1 MSSPLSGSRPGRKF
15 YLDLARTVA
24 ILSITLNHAVN
35 RSYDNYYYQQAEF
48 QSLPLWDSAFKAI
61 ITVFSH
67 IGVPLFLMISGALLF
82 TKRME
87 DGKDLKKFYRHNL
100 LGLLITTEIWYVI
113 IYFFMVFL
121 DPATKILE
129 GGPLLVAGGLVQ
141 TMLFQNQTTTASL
154 WYMPM
159 IMSLYTTIPFAIIA
173 KNKLGLKALLLPLVL
188 VFLNFMCIP
197 AFNVIQGVRGSWKLY
212 TALREYNLCSVYYL
226 YIFAGVLVSE
236 GKLSKL
242 TTRTVAWLTAACFSL
257 TCVYQL
263 WLYSTPVNH
272 LLMEP
277 SPSIL
282 ITSTLCFELIR
293 RVADRFR
300 RWEGPVT
307 WLSKTAFGN
316 YFVHILIMSLMY
328 WYMDLSNLAR
338 PLRVV
343 LYEAVSFCGALV
355 IIWALAK
362 FPVCK
367 KYLFQIKE

>member
-1 MSSPLSGSRPGRKF
+1 MSAALSRKRERTY
-15 YLDLARTVA
+15 YLDLARAVA

-48 QSLPLWDSAFKAI
+48 QVLPLWDSAFKAI

-87 DGKDLKKFYRHNL
+87 TGDDLKKFYRHNL
-100 LGLLITTEIWYVI
+100 LGLLVTTEIWYVI
-113 IYFFMVFL
+113 IYFFLVFL
-121 DPATKILE
+121 DPSNSILE

-159 IMSLYTTIPFAIIA
+159 IMSLYTTIPFAVLA
-173 KNKLGLKALLLPLVL
+173 KNKLGLKALCLPLIL
-188 VFLNFMCIP
+188 VFLNFMCVS
-197 AFNVIQGVRGSWKLY
+197 AFNVIQDIRGSWKFY

-236 GKLSKL
+236 GHLNRLS
-242 TTRTVAWLTAACFSL
+242 TRMVAWLTGICFTL

-282 ITSTLCFELIR
+282 ITATLCFELIR

-300 RWEGPVT
+300 RWERPVT
-307 WLSKTAFGN
+307 WLSRTAFGN
-316 YFVHILIMSLMY
+316 YFVHILIMSAMY
-328 WYMDLSNLAR
+328 WYMDLSAVER

-343 LYEAVSFCGALV
+343 FYEAVSFGGALV
-355 IIWALAK
+355 IIWLLAK
-362 FPVCK
+362 IPVCK
-367 KYLFQIKE
+367 KYLFLIKD

>member
-1 MSSPLSGSRPGRKF
+1 MQSSKPERKF

-48 QSLPLWDSAFKAI
+48 QSIALWDSAFKAV

-82 TKRME
+82 SKRME
-87 DGKDLKKFYRHNL
+87 DGNDLKKFYRHNL
-100 LGLLITTEIWYVI
+100 LGLLITTEIWYFI

-129 GGPLLVAGGLVQ
+129 GGPLLVLGGLVQ
-141 TMLFQNQTTTASL
+141 TMLFQNQTTMASL

-173 KNKLGLKALLLPLVL
+173 KNKLGLKALCVPLIL
-188 VFLNFMCIP
+188 VFINFMCVP
-197 AFNVIQGVRGSWKLY
+197 AFNVIQEVRGSWKLY

-236 GKLSKL
+236 DHLGKL
-242 TTRTVAWLTAACFSL
+242 TTRTVAWLTAVCFSL

-263 WLYSTPVNH
+263 WLYATPVNH

-282 ITSTLCFELIR
+282 ITSTLTFELIR
-293 RVADRFR
+293 RIAPNFR
-300 RWEGPVT
+300 RWHGTIT

-328 WYMDLSNLAR
+328 WYMDLSALAR

-343 LYEAVSFCGALV
+343 LYEAVSFGGALS

-362 FPVCK
+362 IPMCK
-367 KYLFQIKE
+367 KYLFLIKD

>member
-1 MSSPLSGSRPGRKF
+1 MNSPLSGNRPGRKY
-15 YLDLARTVA
+15 YLDLARAVA

-48 QSLPLWDSAFKAI
+48 QSLPLWDSAFKAV

-87 DGKDLKKFYRHNL
+87 NGADLKKFYRHNL

-129 GGPLLVAGGLVQ
+129 GGISLVLGGLVQ

-173 KNKLGLKALLLPLVL
+173 KNKLGLKALLLPLIL
-188 VFLNFMCIP
+188 VFINFMCIP

-226 YIFAGVLVSE
+226 YIFAGVAVSE
-236 GKLSKL
+236 GKFAKLSD
-242 TTRTVAWLTAACFSL
+242 RTVARLTAACFSL

-263 WLYSTPVNH
+263 WFYSTPVNH

-282 ITSTLCFELIR
+282 ITATLCFELIS

-300 RWEGPVT
+300 RWERSVT

-328 WYMDLSNLAR
+328 CYMDLSAMAR

-343 LYEAVSFCGALV
+343 LYEAVSFGGALV

-362 FPVCK
+362 FPKCK
-367 KYLFQIKE
+367 QYLFQIKD

>member
-1 MSSPLSGSRPGRKF
+1 MSAPISGNRPERKY

-48 QSLPLWDSAFKAI
+48 ESLALWDSAFKAL

-87 DGKDLKKFYRHNL
+87 NGNDLKKFYRHNL

-113 IYFFMVFL
+113 IYFFMVLL

-129 GGPLLVAGGLVQ
+129 GGPLLVLGGLTQ
-141 TMLFQNQTTTASL
+141 TMLFQNQTTMASL

-173 KNKLGLKALLLPLVL
+173 KNKLGLKALLLPLIL
-188 VFLNFMCIP
+188 VFVNFMCVP
-197 AFNVIQGVRGSWKLY
+197 AFNVIQEVRGSWKLY

-226 YIFAGVLVSE
+226 YIFAGVAVSE
-236 GKLSKL
+236 GMLGRLKTKIL
-242 TTRTVAWLTAACFSL
+242 AWLTAVCFCL

-282 ITSTLCFELIR
+282 ITSTLTFELIR
-293 RVADRFR
+293 RIAPRFES
-300 RWEGPVT
+300 WKSGIT
-307 WLSKTAFGN
+307 YLSKIAFGI
-316 YFVHILIMSLMY
+316 YFVHILIMSGMY
-328 WYMDLSNLAR
+328 WYMDLSAMAR

-343 LYEAVSFCGALV
+343 FYEAVSFLGSIG

-362 FPVCK
+362 IPVCK
-367 KYLFQIKE
+367 KYLFLIKG

>member
-1 MSSPLSGSRPGRKF
+1 MQSPKPARKF

-48 QSLPLWDSAFKAI
+48 QSIALWDSAFKAI

-87 DGKDLKKFYRHNL
+87 DGNDLRKFYRHNL

-121 DPATKILE
+121 DPATTILE
-129 GGPLLVAGGLVQ
+129 NGPLMVLSGLIQ

-159 IMSLYTTIPFAIIA
+159 IMSLYTTIPFAILA
-173 KNKLGLKALLLPLVL
+173 KNKLGLKALCLPLIL

-197 AFNVIQGVRGSWKLY
+197 AFNVIQGIRGSWKLY

-236 GKLSKL
+236 GHLGRLSDKC
-242 TTRTVAWLTAACFSL
+242 VAWLTGICFAL

-282 ITSTLCFELIR
+282 ITATLCFELIR
-293 RVADRFR
+293 RVAERFR
-300 RWEGPVT
+300 KWEKRIT

-316 YFVHILIMSLMY
+316 YFAHILIMSAMY
-328 WYMDLSNLAR
+328 WYLDLSAVAR
-338 PLRVV
+338 PARVA
-343 LYEAVSFCGALV
+343 LYEVVSFGGALV
-355 IIWALAK
+355 FIRALAK
-362 FPVCK
+362 IPACK
-367 KYLFQIKE
+367 QYLFMIKE

>member
-1 MSSPLSGSRPGRKF
+1 MSAPLSGKPERKF
-15 YLDLARTVA
+15 YLDLARAVA
-24 ILSITLNHAVN
+24 VLSITLNHAVN

-48 QSLPLWDSAFKAI
+48 QSIALWDSAFKAI

-87 DGKDLKKFYRHNL
+87 DGNDLKKFYRHNL

-121 DPATKILE
+121 DPATHILE
-129 GGPLLVAGGLVQ
+129 GGPILVLGGLVQ

-173 KNKLGLKALLLPLVL
+173 KNKLGLKALCLPLIL

-197 AFNVIQGVRGSWKLY
+197 AFNVIQGVRDSWKLY

-236 GKLSKL
+236 GYLGKLSD
-242 TTRTVAWLTAACFSL
+242 RTVARLTAASFSL

-293 RVADRFR
+293 RVADRVR
-300 RWEGPVT
+300 RWERPIT

-316 YFVHILIMSLMY
+316 YFAHILIMSLMY

-343 LYEAVSFCGALV
+343 FFEVVSFGGALV

-362 FPVCK
+362 IPACK
-367 KYLFQIKE
+367 KYLFQIKD

>member
-1 MSSPLSGSRPGRKF
+1 MSSPLSGNRTERKY
-15 YLDLARTVA
+15 YLDLARAVA

-48 QSLPLWDSAFKAI
+48 QSLALWDSAFKAI

-82 TKRME
+82 TKRM
-87 DGKDLKKFYRHNL
+87 DSGSDLKKFYRHNL
-100 LGLLITTEIWYVI
+100 LGLLITTEIWYFI

-141 TMLFQNQTTTASL
+141 TMLFQNQTTMASL

-173 KNKLGLKALLLPLVL
+173 RNKLGLKALCLPLIL
-188 VFLNFMCIP
+188 VFINFMCIP
-197 AFNVIQGVRGSWKLY
+197 AFNVIQGVRGNWKLY

-226 YIFAGVLVSE
+226 YIFAGVAVSE
-236 GKLSKL
+236 GMLGKLKTS
-242 TTRTVAWLTAACFSL
+242 TVAWLTGVCFTL

-282 ITSTLCFELIR
+282 VTATLTFELIR
-293 RVADRFR
+293 RIASRFES
-300 RWEGPVT
+300 WKGGIIY
-307 WLSKTAFGN
+307 LSKIAFGI
-316 YFVHILIMSLMY
+316 YFVHILIMSGMY
-328 WYMDLSNLAR
+328 WYMDLSAMAR
-338 PLRVV
+338 PLRVIF
-343 LYEAVSFCGALV
+343 YEAVSFIGSIG
-355 IIWALAK
+355 IIWILAK
-362 FPVCK
+362 IPVCK
-367 KYLFQIKE
+367 KYLFLIKD

>member
-1 MSSPLSGSRPGRKF
+1 MSSPLSGNRPGRKY
-15 YLDLARTVA
+15 YLDLARAVA

-48 QSLPLWDSAFKAI
+48 QSIALWDSAFKAI

-121 DPATKILE
+121 DPSNTIRE

-173 KNKLGLKALLLPLVL
+173 KNKLGLKALCLPLIL
-188 VFLNFMCIP
+188 VFINFMCIP

-226 YIFAGVLVSE
+226 YIFAGVAVSE
-236 GKLSKL
+236 GMLDKL

-282 ITSTLCFELIR
+282 ITATLVFELIR
-293 RVADRFR
+293 RVAPRFR
-300 RWEGPVT
+300 GWSGGIT

-316 YFVHILIMSLMY
+316 YFVHILIMSGMY
-328 WYMDLSNLAR
+328 WYMDLSALAR

-343 LYEAVSFCGALV
+343 FYEAVSFGGALL

-362 FPVCK
+362 IPACK
-367 KYLFQIKE
+367 KYLFQIKD

>member
-1 MSSPLSGSRPGRKF
+1 MAAPLSGGKPERKF

-48 QSLPLWDSAFKAI
+48 QVLALWDSAFKAV

-82 TKRME
+82 TKPME
-87 DGKDLKKFYRHNL
+87 TGKDLKKFYRHNL
-100 LGLLITTEIWYVI
+100 LSLLITTEIWYVI

-121 DPATKILE
+121 DPATEILA
-129 GGPLLVAGGLVQ
+129 GGPSLVLGGLFQ
-141 TMLFQNQTTTASL
+141 TMLFQNQTTMASL

-159 IMSLYTTIPFAIIA
+159 IMSLYTTIPFVIIA
-173 KNKLGLKALLLPLVL
+173 KNKLGLKALLLPLAL
-188 VFLNFMCIP
+188 VFVNFMCIP
-197 AFNVIQGVRGSWKLY
+197 AFNVIQDVRGSWNLY

-226 YIFAGVLVSE
+226 YILAGVAISE
-236 GKLSKL
+236 GYLEKLSDGAV
-242 TTRTVAWLTAACFSL
+242 TWLTGICFIL
-257 TCVYQL
+257 TCLYQL

-282 ITSTLCFELIR
+282 VTSTLCLELIR
-293 RVADRFR
+293 RMAPRFT
-300 RWEGPVT
+300 RWKNGIT
-307 WLSKTAFGN
+307 YLSKIAFGI
-316 YFVHILIMSLMY
+316 YFVHILIMSGMY
-328 WYMDLSNLAR
+328 WYLDLNAMAR

-343 LYEAVSFCGALV
+343 FFEAVSFVGSIG

-362 FPVCK
+362 IPVCK
-367 KYLFQIKE
+367 KYLFLIKG

>member
-1 MSSPLSGSRPGRKF
+1 MNAPLSGGRPGRIY
-15 YLDLARTVA
+15 YLDLARAVA

-48 QSLPLWDSAFKAI
+48 QSIALWDSAFKAI

-67 IGVPLFLMISGALLF
+67 IGVPLFLMISGALLLP
-82 TKRME
+82 KRME
-87 DGKDLKKFYRHNL
+87 DGHDLKKFYRHNL

-121 DPATKILE
+121 DPSNTILE

-141 TMLFQNQTTTASL
+141 TMLFQNQTTMASL

-173 KNKLGLKALLLPLVL
+173 KNKLGLKALCLPMIL
-188 VFLNFMCIP
+188 VFINFMCIP
-197 AFNVIQGVRGSWKLY
+197 AFNVIQEVRGSWKLY

-226 YIFAGVLVSE
+226 YIFAGAAVSE
-236 GKLSKL
+236 GMLDKL
-242 TTRTVAWLTAACFSL
+242 TTRAVAWLTAVCFTL

-282 ITSTLCFELIR
+282 ITSTLTLELLRRTAPRFENWQGGI
-293 RVADRFR
+293 
-300 RWEGPVT
+300 T
-307 WLSKTAFGN
+307 YLSRIAFGI
-316 YFVHILIMSLMY
+316 YFVHILIMSGMY
-328 WYMDLSNLAR
+328 WYMDLNAVAR
-338 PLRVV
+338 PLRV
-343 LYEAVSFCGALV
+343 LFFEAVSFGGSVV
-355 IIWALAK
+355 IIRLLAK
-362 FPVCK
+362 IRMCK
-367 KYLFQIKE
+367 QYLFLIKD

>member
-1 MSSPLSGSRPGRKF
+1 MQSPVSGKPARKF
-15 YLDLARTVA
+15 YLDLARAVA

-48 QSLPLWDSAFKAI
+48 QSIALWDSAFKAV

-82 TKRME
+82 TKPME
-87 DGKDLKKFYRHNL
+87 DKADLKKFYRHNL

-121 DPATKILE
+121 DPSNTILE
-129 GGPLLVAGGLVQ
+129 GGPLLTAGGLIQ
-141 TMLFQNQTTTASL
+141 TMLFQNQITTASL

-173 KNKLGLKALLLPLVL
+173 KNKLGLKALCLPLIL

-236 GKLSKL
+236 GKLSRL
-242 TTRTVAWLTAACFSL
+242 ATSTVAWLTAACFSL

-282 ITSTLCFELIR
+282 ITATLCFELIR
-293 RVADRFR
+293 RMAERFR
-300 RWEGPVT
+300 KWERGIT

-316 YFVHILIMSLMY
+316 YFAHILIMSAMY
-328 WYMDLSNLAR
+328 WYMDLNAMAR
-338 PLRVV
+338 PVRVV
-343 LYEAVSFCGALV
+343 FYEIVSFGGALV
-355 IIWALAK
+355 IIWALSK
-362 FPVCK
+362 IPVCK
-367 KYLFQIKE
+367 KYLFMIKD

>member
-1 MSSPLSGSRPGRKF
+1 MNDPRSGGRPGRIY
-15 YLDLARTVA
+15 YLDLARAVA

-48 QSLPLWDSAFKAI
+48 QSIALWDSAFKAI

-67 IGVPLFLMISGALLF
+67 IGVPLFLMISGALLLP
-82 TKRME
+82 KRME
-87 DGKDLKKFYRHNL
+87 DGHDLRKFYRHNL

-121 DPATKILE
+121 DPSNTILE

-141 TMLFQNQTTTASL
+141 TMLFQNQTTMASL

-173 KNKLGLKALLLPLVL
+173 KNKLGLKALCLPMIL
-188 VFLNFMCIP
+188 VFINFMCIP
-197 AFNVIQGVRGSWKLY
+197 AFNVIQEIRGSWKLY

-226 YIFAGVLVSE
+226 YIFAGAAVSE
-236 GKLSKL
+236 GMLDKL
-242 TTRTVAWLTAACFSL
+242 TTRAVAWLTAVCFTL

-282 ITSTLCFELIR
+282 ITSTLTLELLRRTAPRFEGWKGGI
-293 RVADRFR
+293 
-300 RWEGPVT
+300 T
-307 WLSKTAFGN
+307 YLSRIAFGI
-316 YFVHILIMSLMY
+316 YFVHILIMSGMY
-328 WYMDLSNLAR
+328 WYMDLNAVAR
-338 PLRVV
+338 PLQV
-343 LYEAVSFCGALV
+343 LFYEAVSFGGSVV
-355 IIWALAK
+355 IIRLLAK
-362 FPVCK
+362 IRMCK
-367 KYLFQIKE
+367 HYLFLIKD

>member
-1 MSSPLSGSRPGRKF
+1 MNSPLSGNRPGRKY
-15 YLDLARTVA
+15 YLDLARAVA

-48 QSLPLWDSAFKAI
+48 QSLPLWDSAFKAV

-87 DGKDLKKFYRHNL
+87 NGADLKKFYRHNL

-121 DPATKILE
+121 DPSNPILE
-129 GGPLLVAGGLVQ
+129 GGPILVLGGMVQ
-141 TMLFQNQTTTASL
+141 TMLFQNQTTMASL

-159 IMSLYTTIPFAIIA
+159 IMSLYTTIPFAIIV
-173 KNKLGLKALLLPLVL
+173 KNKLPAKALLLPMAL
-188 VFLNFMCIP
+188 VFVNFMVIP
-197 AFNVIQGVRGSWKLY
+197 AFNVIQEVRGSWKLY

-226 YIFAGVLVSE
+226 YVFAGVAVSE
-236 GKLSKL
+236 GMLNKL
-242 TTRTVAWLTAACFSL
+242 TTRTVAAMTAACFGLS
-257 TCVYQL
+257 CVYQL

-282 ITSTLCFELIR
+282 ITATLSFELIR
-293 RVADRFR
+293 RTAPRF
-300 RWEGPVT
+300 EGWKHGIT
-307 WLSKTAFGN
+307 YLSKIAFGI
-316 YFVHILIMSLMY
+316 YFVHILIMSGMY
-328 WYMDLSNLAR
+328 WYMDLSAMAR
-338 PLRVV
+338 PLRVIF
-343 LYEAVSFCGALV
+343 YEIVSFGGSIVFIRL
-355 IIWALAK
+355 LAK
-362 FPVCK
+362 IPACK
-367 KYLFQIKE
+367 QYLFLIKD

>member
-1 MSSPLSGSRPGRKF
+1 MSPSISGSRPERKF

-35 RSYDNYYYQQAEF
+35 RSYDNYYYPQAEF
-48 QSLPLWDSAFKAI
+48 QVLALWDSAFKAI

-87 DGKDLKKFYRHNL
+87 TGEDLKKFYRHNL
-100 LGLLITTEIWYVI
+100 LSLLITTEIWYVI
-113 IYFFMVFL
+113 IYFFMVFW
-121 DPATKILE
+121 DPSTTILS
-129 GGPLLVAGGLVQ
+129 GGPTLVLGGLVQ
-141 TMLFQNQTTTASL
+141 TMLFQNQTTMASL

-173 KNKLGLKALLLPLVL
+173 KNKLGLKALLLPMIL
-188 VFLNFMCIP
+188 VFLNFMAIP

-226 YIFAGVLVSE
+226 YIFAGVAVSE
-236 GKLSKL
+236 GVFRKL
-242 TTRTVAWLTAACFSL
+242 TTRTVGWLTGICFTL
-257 TCVYQL
+257 TCAYQL
-263 WLYSTPVNH
+263 WLYSTPANH

-282 ITSTLCFELIR
+282 ITATLCLELIR
-293 RVADRFR
+293 RIAPRF
-300 RWEGPVT
+300 EGWKKGIT
-307 WLSKTAFGN
+307 YLSKIAFGI
-316 YFVHILIMSLMY
+316 YFVHILIMSAMY
-328 WYMDLSNLAR
+328 WYMDLNAVAR
-338 PLRVV
+338 PLRVIFF
-343 LYEAVSFCGALV
+343 EAVSFIGSIA

-362 FPVCK
+362 IPVCK
-367 KYLFQIKE
+367 KYLFLIKG

>member
-1 MSSPLSGSRPGRKF
+1 MNAPLSGGKPGRKY
-15 YLDLARTVA
+15 YLDLARAVA

-48 QSLPLWDSAFKAI
+48 QSIALWDSAFKAI

-87 DGKDLKKFYRHNL
+87 DGHDLKKFYRHNL
-100 LGLLITTEIWYVI
+100 LGLLITTEIWYFI
-113 IYFFMVFL
+113 IYFYMVFL
-121 DPATKILE
+121 DPSNTILE
-129 GGPLLVAGGLVQ
+129 GGPVLVLGGLTQ
-141 TMLFQNQTTTASL
+141 TMLFQNQTTMASL

-159 IMSLYTTIPFAIIA
+159 IMSLYTTIPFVIVA
-173 KNKLGLKALLLPLVL
+173 KNKLSAKAMLLPLIL
-188 VFLNFMCIP
+188 VFINFMCIP
-197 AFNVIQGVRGSWKLY
+197 AFNVIQDVRGSWKFY

-226 YIFAGVLVSE
+226 YIFAGFAVSSGWL
-236 GKLSKL
+236 GKLKD
-242 TTRTVAWLTAACFSL
+242 RTVAVLTTVCFVL

-282 ITSTLCFELIR
+282 ITSTLCLEWIR
-293 RVADRFR
+293 RGAHRFE
-300 RWEGPVT
+300 RWKKQIT
-307 WLSKTAFGN
+307 YLSQIAFGI
-316 YFVHILIMSLMY
+316 YFVHILIMSGMY
-328 WYMDLSNLAR
+328 WYMDLYAMAR

-343 LYEAVSFCGALV
+343 FFEAVSFLGSIV
-355 IIWALAK
+355 IIWGLAK
-362 FPVCK
+362 IPACK
-367 KYLFQIKE
+367 KYLFQIKD

>member
-1 MSSPLSGSRPGRKF
+1 MSSPPSGSRPGRKF

-35 RSYDNYYYQQAEF
+35 RSYDNYYYQQAEY
-48 QSLPLWDSAFKAI
+48 QSIALWDSAFKAI

-67 IGVPLFLMISGALLF
+67 IGVPMFLMISGALLF

-87 DGKDLKKFYRHNL
+87 DSADLKKFYRHNL

-121 DPATKILE
+121 DPSTTILE

-173 KNKLGLKALLLPLVL
+173 KNKLGLKALLLPLIL

-197 AFNVIQGVRGSWKLY
+197 AFNVVQGVRGSWKLY

-236 GKLSKL
+236 GHLGKLS
-242 TTRTVAWLTAACFSL
+242 TRMAAWLTGVCFTL
-257 TCVYQL
+257 TCLYQL

-293 RVADRFR
+293 RAADRFR
-300 RWEGPVT
+300 RWENPIT

-328 WYMDLSNLAR
+328 WYMDLRNLAR

-343 LYEAVSFCGALV
+343 LYEALSFGGALV
-355 IIWALAK
+355 IIWLLAK
-362 FPVCK
+362 IPVCK

>member
-1 MSSPLSGSRPGRKF
+1 MSAPLSGGRPERKY
-15 YLDLARTVA
+15 YLDLARAVA

-48 QSLPLWDSAFKAI
+48 QSIALWDSAFKAI

-87 DGKDLKKFYRHNL
+87 NGNDLKKFYRHNL

-121 DPATKILE
+121 DPATNILE
-129 GGPLLVAGGLVQ
+129 GGPLLVLGGLIQ
-141 TMLFQNQTTTASL
+141 TMLFQNQTTMASL

-173 KNKLGLKALLLPLVL
+173 KNKLGKKALLLPLIL
-188 VFLNFMCIP
+188 VFINFMCVP
-197 AFNVIQGVRGSWKLY
+197 AFNVIQEVRGSWKFY

-226 YIFAGVLVSE
+226 YIFAGVAVSE
-236 GKLSKL
+236 GAFEKLK
-242 TTRTVAWLTAACFSL
+242 TRTVAWVTTMSFAAA
-257 TCVYQL
+257 CVYQL

-282 ITSTLCFELIR
+282 ITSTFVLEL
-293 RVADRFR
+293 FR
-300 RWEGPVT
+300 RTAVRFEGWKRGIT
-307 WLSKTAFGN
+307 CLSKIAFGI
-316 YFVHILIMSLMY
+316 YFVHILIMSGMY
-328 WYMDLSNLAR
+328 WYMDLNTVAR
-338 PLRVV
+338 PVRVV
-343 LYEAVSFCGALV
+343 LYETVSFLGSIG
-355 IIWALAK
+355 IILPLSK
-362 FPVCK
+362 IPVCR
-367 KYLFQIKE
+367 KYLFLIKD

>member
-1 MSSPLSGSRPGRKF
+1 MQSPKPERKF
-15 YLDLARTVA
+15 YLDVARTVA

-48 QSLPLWDSAFKAI
+48 QVLPLWDSAFKAI

-87 DGKDLKKFYRHNL
+87 SGDDLKKFYRHNL

-121 DPATKILE
+121 DPATEILA

-141 TMLFQNQTTTASL
+141 TMLFQNQTTMASL

-159 IMSLYTTIPFAIIA
+159 IMSLYTTIPFAILA
-173 KNKLGLKALLLPLVL
+173 KNRFGLKALCLPLVL
-188 VFLNFMCIP
+188 VFLNFMCVP
-197 AFNVIQGVRGSWKLY
+197 AFNVIQEVRGSWKFY

-226 YIFAGVLVSE
+226 YIFAGVAVSE
-236 GKLSKL
+236 GMLSRLK
-242 TTRTVAWLTAACFSL
+242 TKTVAWLTAVCFTL

-277 SPSIL
+277 SPSIFV
-282 ITSTLCFELIR
+282 TSTLCLELIR
-293 RVADRFR
+293 RTSHKF
-300 RWEGPVT
+300 EGWKSGIT
-307 WLSKTAFGN
+307 YLSRIAFGI
-316 YFVHILIMSLMY
+316 YFVHILIMSGMY
-328 WYMDLSNLAR
+328 WYMDLSALAR

-343 LYEAVSFCGALV
+343 LYEAVSFLGSIG
-355 IIWALAK
+355 IIWILAK
-362 FPVCK
+362 IPACK
-367 KYLFQIKE
+367 KYLFLIKG

>member
-1 MSSPLSGSRPGRKF
+1 MSSPLTGNRPERKF

-35 RSYDNYYYQQAEF
+35 RSYDNYYYQQSEF
-48 QSLPLWDSAFKAI
+48 QSLALWDSAFKAI

-87 DGKDLKKFYRHNL
+87 DGADLKKFYRHNL

-113 IYFFMVFL
+113 IYFFMIFL
-121 DPATKILE
+121 DPSNTILE
-129 GGPLLVAGGLVQ
+129 GGPLLVAGGLIQ

-159 IMSLYTTIPFAIIA
+159 IMSLYTTIPFAVLA
-173 KNKLGLKALLLPLVL
+173 KNKLGLKALCLPLIL
-188 VFLNFMCIP
+188 VFINFMCIP
-197 AFNVIQGVRGSWKLY
+197 AFNVVQSVRGSWKLY

-242 TTRTVAWLTAACFSL
+242 SDRTVAWLTGICFTL

-282 ITSTLCFELIR
+282 ITATLCFELIR

-300 RWEGPVT
+300 RWENPIT

-343 LYEAVSFCGALV
+343 FYEAVSFGGALV

-362 FPVCK
+362 FPACK
-367 KYLFQIKE
+367 KYLFQIKG

>member
-1 MSSPLSGSRPGRKF
+1 MSSPLSGNRPGRKY
-15 YLDLARTVA
+15 YLDLARAVA

-48 QSLPLWDSAFKAI
+48 QSIALWDSAFKAI

-121 DPATKILE
+121 DPSNTIRE

-173 KNKLGLKALLLPLVL
+173 KNKLGLKALCLPLIL
-188 VFLNFMCIP
+188 VFINFMCIP

-226 YIFAGVLVSE
+226 YILAGVAVSE
-236 GKLSKL
+236 GYLEKLSD
-242 TTRTVAWLTAACFSL
+242 RTVTWLTGICFIL
-257 TCVYQL
+257 TCLYQL

-282 ITSTLCFELIR
+282 VTSTLCLELIR
-293 RVADRFR
+293 RMAPRFT
-300 RWEGPVT
+300 RWKNGIT
-307 WLSKTAFGN
+307 YLSKIAFGI
-316 YFVHILIMSLMY
+316 YFVHILIMSAMY
-328 WYMDLSNLAR
+328 WYMDLTAMAR

-343 LYEAVSFCGALV
+343 LFETVSFGGSV
-355 IIWALAK
+355 IIIRLLAK
-362 FPVCK
+362 IPFCK
-367 KYLFQIKE
+367 KYLFLIKD

>member
-1 MSSPLSGSRPGRKF
+1 MQSSKPERKF

-48 QSLPLWDSAFKAI
+48 QSIALWDSAFKAV

-67 IGVPLFLMISGALLF
+67 IGVPLFLMISGALIF
-82 TKRME
+82 SKRME
-87 DGKDLKKFYRHNL
+87 DGNDLKKFYRHNL
-100 LGLLITTEIWYVI
+100 LGLLITTEIWYFI

-129 GGPLLVAGGLVQ
+129 GGPLLVLGGLVQ
-141 TMLFQNQTTTASL
+141 TMLFQNQTTMASL

-173 KNKLGLKALLLPLVL
+173 KNKLGLKALCVPLIL
-188 VFLNFMCIP
+188 VFINFMCVP
-197 AFNVIQGVRGSWKLY
+197 AFNVIQEVRGSWKLY

-236 GKLSKL
+236 DHLGKL
-242 TTRTVAWLTAACFSL
+242 TTRTVAWLTAVCFSL

-263 WLYSTPVNH
+263 WLYATPVNH

-282 ITSTLCFELIR
+282 ITSTLTFELIR
-293 RVADRFR
+293 RIAPNFQ
-300 RWEGPVT
+300 RWHGTIT

-328 WYMDLSNLAR
+328 WYMDLSALAR

-343 LYEAVSFCGALV
+343 FYEVVSFGGALV
-355 IIWALAK
+355 FIRALAK
-362 FPVCK
+362 IPVCK
-367 KYLFQIKE
+367 KYLFMIKD